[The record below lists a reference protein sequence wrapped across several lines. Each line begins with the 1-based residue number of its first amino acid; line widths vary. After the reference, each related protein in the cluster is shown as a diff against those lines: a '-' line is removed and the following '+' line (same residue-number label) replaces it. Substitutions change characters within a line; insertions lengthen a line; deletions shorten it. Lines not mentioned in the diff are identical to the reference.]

1 MSEFRN
7 LSISSSNGCRSRSG
21 SVSSAQQDHE
31 MKSASVAVVARSFD
45 RISQPQ
51 EQQVDEGGPSETIAL
66 FCSNPQQKQ
75 GVASIH
81 ERSSVV
87 GSPTTSTPPTPNAP
101 SGQLFRDL
109 VINLAGSVHIPN
121 LLQGSTTGM
130 RSSFIPIFAKELG
143 ADEGMIGVIT
153 AAAGIARMMANF
165 PAGQLTTKHGFTA
178 VMNLGMAAVAIGS
191 VVAAVAWSPAVL
203 AFANFILGAGVGSFV
218 LSRHVMLATIV
229 EKKQRGRLMSMIGG
243 GERWSSVIGP
253 VVGGLLIEVGGNR
266 LCAVAMVPAALACA
280 LCVSRS
286 GRVRFI
292 DQKFRTENRIRSEI
306 EQETG
311 EVPQGRDIITLLR
324 HYGRLILSVGMYAMN
339 IIQLRACRKLMLP
352 LAAMNAGLRPSMVGL
367 ILSVSFAIDATLFF
381 LGGMIMDKFGRKFS
395 AIPTSINL
403 GLAFFVLGQSQSTLS
418 LFFAAIAFGFAD
430 SLGAG
435 LLMTLNADH
444 APKKAGP
451 EFMGVLRTVQDSGQ
465 LFGPLIAGW
474 VAQAATFET
483 ACNLF
488 GVLGL
493 LNAVWAL
500 VMLPNEAS
508 DEDAAGSV
516 ESTHSPPT
524 ALTSDTAALVR
535 NTSAGVNA

>member
-7 LSISSSNGCRSRSG
+7 LSITSTSGCRSRS
-21 SVSSAQQDHE
+21 SS
-31 MKSASVAVVARSFD
+31 
-45 RISQPQ
+45 
-51 EQQVDEGGPSETIAL
+51 
-66 FCSNPQQKQ
+66 
-75 GVASIH
+75 VASIH
-81 ERSSVV
+81 EEMKSAIVVVARSSYDRVPAQHFEQPDDENDAETIALTNEPSRITDDPTNPGVHIV
-87 GSPTTSTPPTPNAP
+87 GSPTTSTPPTPSAP

-153 AAAGIARMMANF
+153 AAAGVARMMANF
-165 PAGQLTTKHGFTA
+165 PAGQLTTKHGFTT
-178 VMNLGMAAVAIGS
+178 VMNLGMAAVALGS
-191 VVAAVAWSPAVL
+191 VVAAISWDPLVL
-203 AFANFILGAGVGSFV
+203 GFANFILGGGVGTFI

-253 VVGGLLIEVGGNR
+253 VVGGVLIELGGSR
-266 LCAVAMVPAALACA
+266 LCSIAMVPAALACA

-292 DQKFRTENRIRSEI
+292 DQKFRTENRIRSAIEI
-306 EQETG
+306 ETG
-311 EVPQGRDIITLLR
+311 ETPQNRDLMTLL
-324 HYGRLILSVGMYAMN
+324 HNYGRLILSVGFYAMN

-352 LAAMNAGLRPSMVGL
+352 LAAMNAGLRPSIVGL

-403 GLAFFVLGQSQSTLS
+403 GLAFFVLGQSQSTWS

-474 VAQAATFET
+474 VAQVATFET

-493 LNAVWAL
+493 LNAIWAL

-508 DEDAAGSV
+508 DEDVVPAANVGSGR
-516 ESTHSPPT
+516 ELSPPPT
-524 ALTSDTAALVR
+524 ALASDTAALVQKSS
-535 NTSAGVNA
+535 T